1 MISPSIAMGDP
12 ELLGDSFSG
21 KSWDRWRAVLKAAY
35 GERLDDQE
43 LELFREVAERDPPA
57 HRVRELWIKAGRRA
71 GKDSIASA
79 VATVAALSDYRPHL
93 RPGERASILCLACDR
108 EQAKIV
114 HRYIAAYFRSRPLLR
129 PLVERETEDG
139 LELNNGVEI
148 IVATNSFRAVRG
160 RTIACVILDEVAYWR
175 DSDAANPDVE
185 IYNALVPGLATLPG
199 AMLIGISTP
208 YRRTGLLYQKWVE
221 HYGKPDDDV
230 LVVGGPSRLFNEAL
244 DQRIIDKALERDPE
258 AAAAEWLAE
267 WRSDISDFLDRGL
280 VEAATDL
287 GVHALPPRVHR
298 YFAFVDTSG
307 GRGDSFACAIGH
319 SEGTT
324 VVLDALY
331 ERRPPFDPMAV
342 VAEVAVL
349 LKTYGLTEVTGDNYG
364 AEWVVEAFAKEG
376 VRYVRADRDRSKIYL
391 DVLPLFTA
399 GRVHLLDNK
408 RLVHQ
413 LVSLERRTSRS
424 GRDAIGHPAGGHDDL
439 ANACAGALVTAAA
452 HAAPALWRHDDL
464 LVDNAPVPL
473 PPRASAICVSA
484 AVDGSGLA
492 CCYWALDHRSRAV
505 RSLTLL
511 DFDLMQPLQFD
522 KVLAR
527 LKEFGSAIRAAP
539 TGLIGTSMISYQARR
554 AGLYVEAVGDKLL
567 ADRPGILLAVS
578 AEISRGFVKVSEM
591 AWHKAQREPLPFDF
605 RLDAPPTA
613 GADAALIGVA
623 AMLPMEALPKT
634 RSS

>member
-1 MISPSIAMGDP
+1 MITPAAAIDDP
-12 ELLGDSFSG
+12 NLLGDFFLG
-21 KSWDRWRAVLKAAY
+21 KSWDPWRAVLKGAHAEQLSES
-35 GERLDDQE
+35 ERAF
-43 LELFREVAERDPPA
+43 FRKVAGRDPPA

-79 VATVAALSDYRPHL
+79 IATVAALVEYRRHL

-114 HRYIAAYFRSRPLLR
+114 HRYIAGYFQAKPLLR

-175 DSDAANPDVE
+175 DSDSANPDVE

-221 HYGKPDDDV
+221 HYGKPYDDV
-230 LVVGGPSRLFNEAL
+230 LVVGGPSRLFNETL

-267 WRSDISDFLDRGL
+267 WRSDISDFLDRAL
-280 VEAATDL
+280 VDPAIDMAVQ
-287 GVHALPPRVHR
+287 GRPPAGHR
-298 YFAFVDTSG
+298 YVAFADASG
-307 GRGDSFACAIGH
+307 GRGDSFACAVAH

-331 ERRPPFDPMAV
+331 ERRPPFDPTAA
-342 VAEVAVL
+342 VAEVAAL
-349 LKTYGLTEVTGDNYG
+349 LKTYGLTDVTGDNYG

-376 VRYVRADRDRSKIYL
+376 VRYSRADRDRSKIYL

-399 GRVHLLDNK
+399 GRVRLLDNK

-413 LVSLERRTSRS
+413 LVTLERRTSRS

-439 ANACAGALVTAAA
+439 ANASAGALVIAAA
-452 HAAPALWRHDDL
+452 QAAPALWRPDDL
-464 LVDNAPVPL
+464 LVNGAPVPF
-473 PPRASAICVSA
+473 PRRGSLLYASA

-492 CCYWALDHRSRAV
+492 CLYWAGRHQQAGIV
-505 RSLTLL
+505 SLTLL
-511 DFDLMQPLQFD
+511 DFDLMQPLRFGQ
-522 KVLAR
+522 VRER
-527 LKEFGSAIRAAP
+527 LQAWETRIHPRATSLLCVSA
-539 TGLIGTSMISYQARR
+539 LCYQAGK
-554 AGLYVEAVGDKLL
+554 AGLQAHPVGDRLL
-567 ADRPGILLAVS
+567 ADRPGICLAVA
-578 AEISRGFVKVSEM
+578 AEMSRGFVKLSAS
-591 AWHKAQREPLPFDF
+591 AWEKAQRQPLPFEF
-605 RLDAPPTA
+605 GVETSPRAAT
-613 GADAALIGVA
+613 DAALIGIA
-623 AMLPMEALPKT
+623 ASLPIEALPKAAA
-634 RSS
+634 